1 MRLTDL
7 TLTVL
12 ASARLTRFVITDSMG
27 KWWIKDPIDEA
38 MDGYAREATE
48 YALRTGTDVHEPWW
62 WKYRE
67 GLDCAYCAGFWIG
80 AGVLATHAATAR
92 RPRLR
97 RAWRFAAGA
106 FALNYAAAHLGSAL
120 GDFDHAN
127 DDRIDAKDAR

>member
-38 MDGYAREATE
+38 MTGYSLEATE
-48 YALRTGTDVHEPWW
+48 YALRTGTAAVEPWW

-67 GLDCAYCAGFWIG
+67 GLDCPFCVGFWLG
-80 AGVLATHAATAR
+80 SGVLAAHAATAH
-92 RPRLR
+92 RPRAR
-97 RAWRFAAGA
+97 KVWRFAAGA
-106 FALNYAAAHLGSAL
+106 FALNYVTAHLGSAL

-127 DDRIDAKDAR
+127 DDGIDAKDS